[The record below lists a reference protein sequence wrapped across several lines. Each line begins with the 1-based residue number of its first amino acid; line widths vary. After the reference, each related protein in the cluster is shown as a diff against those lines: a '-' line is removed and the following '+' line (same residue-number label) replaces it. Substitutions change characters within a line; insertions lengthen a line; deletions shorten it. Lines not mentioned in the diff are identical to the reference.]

1 MMVMN
6 LYNGKMIAGFQNLT
20 LFMFRGCVDCQDFL
34 VEFSLLFS
42 VLSHEQQ
49 MMSTTEMQIYFL
61 VSIRHCQPETNTKRN
76 KVSEEPDNVVSNTF
90 SL

>member
-1 MMVMN
+1 MVMN

-20 LFMFRGCVDCQDFL
+20 LFMFQGCADCQDFL
-34 VEFSLLFS
+34 VEFSLLFN

-49 MMSTTEMQIYFL
+49 MMRTTEMQIYFV
-61 VSIRHCQPETNTKRN
+61 VSIRYCQPETNTIRN